1 MTGMA
6 LYKDNRIEWSPT
18 DISAC
23 NHMSD
28 KQNWSATK
36 QESDL
41 LSTFWRL
48 SDEFHLIQAQLK
60 SKNFESI
67 SIAIIWK
74 VCEIWIFF

>member
-1 MTGMA
+1 
-6 LYKDNRIEWSPT
+6 
-18 DISAC
+18 
-23 NHMSD
+23 MSD